1 MTTSENILV
10 AKLNSAKL
18 SQQIIPT
25 FPPFLRI
32 ISACVDWCS
41 SNSST
46 SCFSSLPWH
55 HPLCLPLICRSA
67 SPLLLWPP
75 HCPLWTRDPL
85 SAANRAFTEV
95 HNRPHES
102 TPAILRCF
110 RGQDNI
116 TKNIHYKGR
125 HKTGQGSNLWVESGL
140 ICGENL
146 RDFVSES

>member
-1 MTTSENILV
+1 M

-32 ISACVDWCS
+32 RFACVDWCF

-55 HPLCLPLICRSA
+55 HPLCLPLCA
-67 SPLLLWPP
+67 VQLLHYFCDLPIVLSELAVL
-75 HCPLWTRDPL
+75 CPKQIAHLQK
-85 SAANRAFTEV
+85 V

-102 TPAILRCF
+102 TLAILRGF
-110 RGQDNI
+110 RRQDNI
-116 TKNIHYKGR
+116 TKNKQHFKGR
-125 HKTGQGSNLWVESGL
+125 TNLHKAA
-140 ICGENL
+140 ICGLNQ
-146 RDFVSES
+146 D